1 MAFSDQTV
9 LVTGATGFLGGALAL
24 RLARDGMRVR
34 ALARSPQK
42 AAFLREA
49 NIEIVEGDILDAE
62 AMQHAAQ
69 SCQIVF
75 HVAAGFGSDYE
86 KQHQVNVGGTRNVL
100 QAAADAGTDRFVH
113 VSSISIYGYN
123 YSGDVTE
130 EMQPAPGADPY
141 GITKAE
147 GESVVRAGSIP
158 YTIIRPGMI
167 YGPRSVNWTGMLFKV
182 ARISPTPFVGRG
194 LGSAFPIHVDDV
206 VDLMVVAA
214 NHPAAANQ
222 IFNCAPD
229 PAPTWRE
236 FLGRY
241 AELSGHDRWLPL
253 PPALVASLAWAVM
266 LVSPTYSM
274 GRDLPDQ
281 VRFIQREITYK
292 MDKARD
298 LLGWSPRIDLDE
310 GIASCVPWLRDQ
322 GLLP

>member
-1 MAFSDQTV
+1 MAFSEQTV
-9 LVTGATGFLGGALAL
+9 LVTGATGFLGGVLAL
-24 RLARDGMRVR
+24 RLAHDGARVR

-62 AMQHAAQ
+62 AMQRAAQ
-69 SCQIVF
+69 GCQIVF
-75 HVAAGFGSDYE
+75 HVAAALGSDYE
-86 KQHQVNVGGTRNVL
+86 TQRKVNVGGTRNVL
-100 QAAADAGTDRFVH
+100 QAAANVGAERFVH

-123 YSGDVTE
+123 YTGDVTE
-130 EMQPAPGADPY
+130 EMPAAPGADPY
-141 GITKAE
+141 GITKVE
-147 GESVVRAGSIP
+147 GETVVRAGSIP

-167 YGPRSVNWTGMLFKV
+167 YGPRSVNWTGLLFKV
-182 ARISPTPFVGRG
+182 ARIRPTPFVGRG
-194 LGSAFPIHVDDV
+194 LGSTFPIHVDDV
-206 VDLMVVAA
+206 VDLMVIAA
-214 NHPAAANQ
+214 QHPAAVNQ

-241 AELSGHDRWLPL
+241 SELSGHDRWLPI
-253 PPALVASLAWAVM
+253 PPALVTALAWMVM
-266 LVSPTYSM
+266 LVSPAYSK
-274 GRDLPDQ
+274 GRDMPDQ
-281 VRFIQREITYK
+281 VRFLQREVTYK

-298 LLGWSPRIDLDE
+298 LLGWTPRIDLDT